1 MKKFFAMILILSF
14 ATGCLF
20 SGCAGELKFE
30 LDAAVYYREVWQ
42 GERFVV
48 VVTTKN
54 TGRTYRYRGSSTIV
68 GAAAELYCETPDGV
82 FYLICDPGPI
92 SADSTVVKIRRGE
105 VISHVWYFEAK
116 NTDGLLAPLGIYDLK
131 LTYLGEPVVK
141 ENFLEIKAR
150 SAQQNAGGEGRK
162 LSALSFLKPKAG
174 GIH

>member
-1 MKKFFAMILILSF
+1 MFVFLWLLA
-14 ATGCLF
+14 GCLF

-48 VVTTKN
+48 VTTEN
-54 TGRTYRYRGSSTIV
+54 AGRTYRYRGSSTIV
-68 GAAAELYCETPDGV
+68 GAAAELYCETETE
-82 FYLICDPGPI
+82 
-92 SADSTVVKIRRGE
+92 TVRLYCEPVAMTDDVTSVTIRHGQIITR
-105 VISHVWYFEAK
+105 VWYFEARRE
-116 NTDGLLAPLGIYDLK
+116 DGSPAPPGTYRLK
-131 LTYLGEPVVK
+131 LTYLDNFVIK

-150 SAQQNAGGEGRK
+150 SAQQNAGGDGRK